1 MSEYIEMI
9 GENGQQS
16 ENYLQSVLSIAQSRL
31 NDMMVKSIN
40 DEAKLRQKIN
50 SLQLE
55 NENLRKVVERL
66 TPGKFSPEPIK
77 RAEESNGGQSQITMQ
92 ASQ

>member
-40 DEAKLRQKIN
+40 DEARQMIAAGN
-50 SLQLE
+50 
-55 NENLRKVVERL
+55 V
-66 TPGKFSPEPIK
+66 EPIVINQNSGT
-77 RAEESNGGQSQITMQ
+77 SNQ
-92 ASQ
+92 ADEIQHSAIANSASPFKDWMYVEPYA